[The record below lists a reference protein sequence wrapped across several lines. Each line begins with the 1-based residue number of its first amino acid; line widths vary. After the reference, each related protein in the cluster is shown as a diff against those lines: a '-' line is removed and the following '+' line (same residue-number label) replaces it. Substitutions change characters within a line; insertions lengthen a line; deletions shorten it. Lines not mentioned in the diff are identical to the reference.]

1 MMAPYATYIPGGTMR
16 TRTTTALIAA
26 ALLTTLTACGSTPDE
41 VTPAA
46 GPKATTEAAE
56 TPTADPTP
64 AAPVTLDMGN
74 TWEFESTTDDIQ
86 GAVTVLSYKQGIKSV
101 ASAAEETGTP
111 GYQWAYVDMKTCST
125 RGTFTASTEPWT
137 LAYEDGSRVDPS
149 STTYDDFPKPEYP
162 FETTLTDGKCV
173 RGKLVFPVPG
183 DQRPATVV
191 YAPTGLDVP
200 QEWAVPA
207 K

>member
-1 MMAPYATYIPGGTMR
+1 MR
-16 TRTTTALIAA
+16 TRTTTAALIAA
-26 ALLTTLTACGSTPDE
+26 ALLALTACGTEPE
-41 VTPAA
+41 PAAPAA
-46 GPKATTEAAE
+46 GPEPTTEAAE

-64 AAPVTLDMGN
+64 AAPVTLDMGS
-74 TWEFESTTDDIQ
+74 TWEFESTTDDIE
-86 GAVTVLSYKQGIKSV
+86 GAVTVLSYKQGVKSV
-101 ASAAEETGTP
+101 GSAAEESGTP
-111 GYQWAYVDMKTCST
+111 GYEWAYVDMKTCST
-125 RGTFTASTEPWT
+125 RGTFPATTEPWT

-149 STTYDDFPKPEYP
+149 STTYDDFPKPEFP